1 MDTVTEDVLTVGHHA
16 LPHSPARVAT
26 EWQCTP
32 RVLGRWHCML
42 VRNPVTVVLNGELR
56 LTATSSMRTLPLQRV
71 HLLRIIIRVS
81 FDVSNN
87 SSLPDAAAI
96 VMKRDTVF
104 EEVGSP
110 WRVVMYWRRF
120 RI

>member
-1 MDTVTEDVLTVGHHA
+1 
-16 LPHSPARVAT
+16 
-26 EWQCTP
+26 
-32 RVLGRWHCML
+32 
-42 VRNPVTVVLNGELR
+42 
-56 LTATSSMRTLPLQRV
+56 MRTLPLQRV

-120 RI
+120 RIYKTCLTRSGHARERRGQLATRVARVLPGMGRVMRRGSGANAVRRSQLVASPSW